1 MDLEGGFDDTDVD
14 EDSVPAIIEEILGT
28 SDYLDDTDGDGI
40 SDYIEIYEIG
50 SDPTIADSDQD
61 TDGDGISN
69 YDEVVKYGTHAGRV
83 DTDIDG
89 LSDYDELFIYSTD
102 PLIADTDGDG
112 ISDGDEIKLGT
123 DPHGET
129 DILSV
134 NQTLSAEKI
143 DEELILDNDAI
154 PSLSGRADTV
164 IDHSSALQASRDEAI
179 SSNRAVVGK
188 GVETII
194 PDGAELALSFSISDP
209 AEYYVVMELDDE
221 TGWELV
227 ESQSSGSSISAEIN
241 HSGTYCVVDIILA
254 FVGDAFGDLKDLI
267 SNLPSDPMDLVGDGH
282 APATYYVLI
291 P

>member
-1 MDLEGGFDDTDVD
+1 MRFCEDVTPDNTPEESNPSPSPSPNPGGSGSGYTPGTGNEGRSYTVTFYMNDGTDAVYTTVSVVAGGRVTEPAPPARDGYIFDGWYANSELSEDFHFESVVSQNLSLYASWDNMDLEGGFDDTDVD

-112 ISDGDEIKLGT
+112 ISD
-123 DPHGET
+123 
-129 DILSV
+129 LS
-134 NQTLSAEKI
+134 
-143 DEELILDNDAI
+143 LI
-154 PSLSGRADTV
+154 
-164 IDHSSALQASRDEAI
+164 HI
-179 SSNRAVVGK
+179 SEPTR
-188 GVETII
+188 
-194 PDGAELALSFSISDP
+194 P
-209 AEYYVVMELDDE
+209 
-221 TGWELV
+221 
-227 ESQSSGSSISAEIN
+227 
-241 HSGTYCVVDIILA
+241 
-254 FVGDAFGDLKDLI
+254 
-267 SNLPSDPMDLVGDGH
+267 
-282 APATYYVLI
+282 
-291 P
+291 